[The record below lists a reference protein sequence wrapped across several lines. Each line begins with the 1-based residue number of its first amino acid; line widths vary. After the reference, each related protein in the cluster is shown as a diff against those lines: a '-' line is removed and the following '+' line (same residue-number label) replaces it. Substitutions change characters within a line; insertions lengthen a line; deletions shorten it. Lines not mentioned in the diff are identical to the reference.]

1 MSGGITATQV
11 LAAAAVAGV
20 AGTVYNGIEQSKNA
34 KSAAATA
41 TANAKKTAAD
51 SERATNAAGAK
62 APDVAALLSGAE
74 AAAKGGAGS
83 TMLTGPS
90 GIDPSAL
97 KLGKSTLLGG

>member
-20 AGTVYNGIEQSKNA
+20 AGTVYNGIEQRGAA
-34 KSAAATA
+34 KDSAARA

-51 SERATNAAGAK
+51 SERATNAASAR
-62 APDVAALLSGAE
+62 APDVASLLSGAE

-83 TMLTGPS
+83 TMLTGPQGVS
-90 GIDPSAL
+90 PD
-97 KLGKSTLLGG
+97 KLTLGRSTLLGQ